1 MFPNQWQA
9 GLMWYLPQKNLKTF
23 WFSYNCRP
31 GSVVAYFVVQL
42 QSVTSSE
49 SDAVVTDLQTQV
61 NLGKFGGQD
70 ASDFGE
76 GKLYKIE
83 PVFLLWKYN
92 R

>member
-1 MFPNQWQA
+1 M
-9 GLMWYLPQKNLKTF
+9 
-23 WFSYNCRP
+23 
-31 GSVVAYFVVQL
+31 VQL

-83 PVFLLWKYN
+83 PVFLL
-92 R
+92 